1 MPGGD
6 CFASIDEES
15 AEIGLGGGGHDGF
28 DYLRDGEDGTVIRRV
43 GGIV

>member
-6 CFASIDEES
+6 CFAEINEES
-15 AEIGLGGGGHDGF
+15 SELGLGGGGHDGF
-28 DYLRDGEDGTVIRRV
+28 DDLRDGEDGAVVRRV